1 MGSPFRVTLTAHL
14 VAATYVVE
22 NAATRCSHRSI
33 GHADFSVFASHT
45 RIADHAFLALML
57 AETAGV
63 VLK

>member
-14 VAATYVVE
+14 FAATYIVE
-22 NAATRCSHRSI
+22 IAATRCSHRTI
-33 GHADFSVFASHT
+33 GPADFSVFASHT

-57 AETAGV
+57 AETAAI